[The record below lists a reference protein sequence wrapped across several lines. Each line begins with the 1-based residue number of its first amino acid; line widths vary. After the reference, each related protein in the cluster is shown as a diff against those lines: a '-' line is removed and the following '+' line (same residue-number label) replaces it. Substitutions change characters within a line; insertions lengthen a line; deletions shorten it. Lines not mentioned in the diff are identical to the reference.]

1 MHCQYP
7 ISLQVGRNESGTI
20 PSILVFLVIKSIH
33 FKFWRVCDWLRLASH
48 VMPRATVCGCV
59 VVLGVAWATA
69 PMQTERIVEQ
79 RRGLLWTASLHLQ
92 PLWTASAWT
101 CLDQTRYSKT
111 EYTIKLKGPHILS
124 DHSCS
129 SHDKQF
135 CPQHISTVLAP
146 RKDLL
151 HVALAGASRGF

>member
-1 MHCQYP
+1 MLTNAKQTISSVKGVCVQLPRPALVRLDLASDLSRHASSCTASTQS
-7 ISLQVGRNESGTI
+7 SLQVGRNESGTI

-33 FKFWRVCDWLRLASH
+33 FKFWRACDWLRLASH

-92 PLWTASAWT
+92 PLWD
-101 CLDQTRYSKT
+101 CFGLDMLGPNPL
-111 EYTIKLKGPHILS
+111 LKDGI
-124 DHSCS
+124 
-129 SHDKQF
+129 HDK
-135 CPQHISTVLAP
+135 A
-146 RKDLL
+146 
-151 HVALAGASRGF
+151 